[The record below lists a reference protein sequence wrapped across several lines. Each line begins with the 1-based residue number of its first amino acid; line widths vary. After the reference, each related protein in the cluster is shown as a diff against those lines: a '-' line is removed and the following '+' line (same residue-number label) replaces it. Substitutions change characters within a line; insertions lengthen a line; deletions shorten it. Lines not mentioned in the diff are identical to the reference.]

1 MNRKIIIAPSILSA
15 DFLNIKE
22 ALTDIEASGTD
33 WVHLDVMDGSFVPN
47 ITFGPKFIKDIRCVN
62 SLFFDAHLMIE
73 HPENYITDFVNAG
86 CNAITIHAE
95 AVRHLDSVL
104 NKIKSTGVKTG
115 VSICPATPVESI
127 IHILD
132 IVDIVLIMTVN
143 PGFGGQ
149 TFIPYTTDK
158 IRRLAALRGDRHYL
172 ISVDG
177 GINLKTINDVYNA
190 GIDVAV
196 AGSAYFNAE
205 NKAEFIKK
213 MSNPGI

>member
-73 HPENYITDFVNAG
+73 HPENYISDFVNAG

-104 NKIKSTGVKTG
+104 NKIKNTGVKTG

-149 TFIPYTTDK
+149 SFIPYTTDK
-158 IRRLAALRGDRHYL
+158 IRRLVALRGDRHYL